1 VWGNYAQTEPANR
14 ASKWGA
20 VRSTNTGGI
29 REITPEKYHGADHPR
44 FIRAGVACI
53 HDIETVRAD
62 VAHENQQQRVW
73 VPRLLATR
81 AATVREN
88 D

>member
-1 VWGNYAQTEPANR
+1 VWGIHTQAEPANR
-14 ASKWGA
+14 ASKEGA
-20 VRSTNTGGI
+20 VRSTDTGGI
-29 REITPEKYHGADHPR
+29 REIPPEMYHGADHPR
-44 FIRAGVACI
+44 LIRASVACI

-73 VPRLLATR
+73 VPRLLVTR
-81 AATVREN
+81 AATLREN